1 MDDRTFWSD
10 SADRLTRAK
19 HYSDLFD
26 EAFGFHCAPSKC
38 HIACRSELEV
48 GKEVQHA
55 FGYSLG
61 CRLDVL
67 GLCYNLELGTLPQL
81 SRFNIAKALT
91 RLRFIRA
98 VAGTFFH
105 KNLHIRRF
113 VFPLFTWA
121 AGLCEVPADFL
132 KSMQE
137 GVRHVFEARFMAE
150 APNCILQEV
159 AGWDSD
165 PVFAG
170 EWASLVAGL
179 RHHCSSLPWQ
189 ELLEVEFA
197 VQPWHQL
204 IPGVKPLLDHL
215 GWWVSRDAS
224 CICRLDSAGHERRFQ
239 LGWDPPAILHEW
251 LCDFHRRVALK
262 KCNRI
267 RRSLHREDPGLQIAG
282 GLDLPG
288 IAWRSTW
295 RHVRLCGAQVS
306 LGLNRLTVAAQRFL
320 SDRLLCLVE
329 TSRL

>member
-1 MDDRTFWSD
+1 M
-10 SADRLTRAK
+10 
-19 HYSDLFD
+19 
-26 EAFGFHCAPSKC
+26 
-38 HIACRSELEV
+38 
-48 GKEVQHA
+48 
-55 FGYSLG
+55 
-61 CRLDVL
+61 
-67 GLCYNLELGTLPQL
+67 
-81 SRFNIAKALT
+81 
-91 RLRFIRA
+91 
-98 VAGTFFH
+98 
-105 KNLHIRRF
+105 
-113 VFPLFTWA
+113 
-121 AGLCEVPADFL
+121 
-132 KSMQE
+132 
-137 GVRHVFEARFMAE
+137 
-150 APNCILQEV
+150 